1 MVTEGVFDQLTV
13 LHMSNKLDEILQANA
28 VLGDNQNL
36 KLVQFARNKGL
47 KFSFVPNLFEVQRNI
62 IETSD
67 LGGIPVIG
75 LKNTPLDGW
84 GKVTIRVLDIFA
96 SSVCL
101 ILTLPIFLAVAL
113 AIRLDSEGKIIYSAK
128 RGGRGRDFKFYTFRS
143 MYSHLSV
150 G

>member
-62 IETSD
+62 IETD
-67 LGGIPVIG
+67 NLNGIPLIG

-84 GKVTIRVLDIFA
+84 GKVGKRILDILA
-96 SSVCL
+96 SATCL
-101 ILTLPIFLAVAL
+101 ILTSPIFLLVAVA
-113 AIRLDSEGKIIYSAK
+113 I
-128 RGGRGRDFKFYTFRS
+128 KF
-143 MYSHLSV
+143 
-150 G
+150 